1 MKTIDEQ
8 IQGDAKELRDMAGY
22 FDQRGIKSN
31 GDFLRNVANKIEI
44 LWGAYNGADGHKSDL
59 QHIFEDG
66 K

>member
-8 IQGDAKELRDMAGY
+8 VSGDAKELRDMASY

-44 LWGAYNGADGHKSDL
+44 LWGAYQGNDGHESDMK
-59 QHIFEDG
+59 HIFKD
-66 K
+66 